1 LISLVLLIWAYY
13 SVTKML
19 TRSSSSC
26 IIK

>member
-1 LISLVLLIWAYY
+1 MLLIWAYY